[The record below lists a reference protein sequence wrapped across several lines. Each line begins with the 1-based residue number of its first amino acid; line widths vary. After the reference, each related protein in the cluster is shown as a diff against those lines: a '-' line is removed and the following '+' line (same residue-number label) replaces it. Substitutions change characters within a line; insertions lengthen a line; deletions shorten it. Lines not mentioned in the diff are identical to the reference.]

1 MRPMFR
7 MGEAV
12 VFQYDGK
19 RTLGEVV
26 GMVGMGQA
34 TFYDISL
41 EELVVK
47 AIEQSQLSLAPVED
61 ARAVLMAMLAGA
73 HPVASAREALLRQ
86 RYVAFLSRVVDERT
100 GAIEQVPDELS
111 PRFEVGQEVS
121 LKQDETWL
129 YGVIRG
135 VALLNERLE
144 YEVEAA
150 GELIRA
156 QEDLLRALDD
166 EQHAKGIRLG
176 QRMRFVA
183 PGFEDDDAYCGVVCV
198 VDKTE
203 DEITYSLMFDDGDVI
218 EGLSALDLAPC

>member
-7 MGEAV
+7 IGEAV
-12 VFQYDGK
+12 VFQYGGN
-19 RTLGEVV
+19 RVLGEVV
-26 GMVGMGQA
+26 GIIAVNQM
-34 TFYDISL
+34 TFYDISV

-47 AIEQSQLSLAPVED
+47 AVEESQLGLAPVED
-61 ARAVLMAMLAGA
+61 ARSLLMTLLAGA
-73 HPVASAREALLRQ
+73 QSVATPRMALLRQ
-86 RYVAFLSRVVDERT
+86 RYVAFLSRVVDERA
-100 GAIEQVPDELS
+100 GAFEQVPDELN

-156 QEDLLRALDD
+156 QENLLRALDD

-176 QRMRFVA
+176 QRMRFLA
-183 PGFEDDDAYCGVVCV
+183 SGFEDDDAYCGVVCV